1 MTSPSKRVKR
11 SAAVL
16 VRRHGTLL
24 ALRRADDDDELPGV
38 WGLPAGTYRGAEDR
52 AALVRRIGHDKLG
65 ARLEPGGVLATGRQ
79 QRPAYTLDMELVEAR
94 LEGDPKLG
102 DWQWAP
108 EGILEPGR
116 DRGSLCCRLALD
128 FITGS

>member
-16 VRRHGTLL
+16 IRRNGTLL

-52 AALVRRIGHDKLG
+52 AALVRRIGRDKLG
-65 ARLEPGGVLATGRQ
+65 VHLTPGGVLASGRQ
-79 QRPAYTLDMELVEAR
+79 ERPAYILDMELVEAR
-94 LEGDPKLG
+94 LDGDPTMG

-116 DRGSLCCRLALD
+116 DSGSLCCRLAL
-128 FITGS
+128 GLLL